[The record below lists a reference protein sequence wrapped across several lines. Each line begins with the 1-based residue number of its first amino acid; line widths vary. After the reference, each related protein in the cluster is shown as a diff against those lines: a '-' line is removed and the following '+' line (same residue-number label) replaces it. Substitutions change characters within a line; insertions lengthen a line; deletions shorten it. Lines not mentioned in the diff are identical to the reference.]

1 LGLKKQ
7 RSFTLLNYSLLV
19 MTVTHTLTHAFGQI
33 HTALFPILKS
43 PAEFNLTY
51 QQIGLI
57 AAIPPLCQAVLSIP
71 TGLLSD
77 RFGSKKMVLLSMLV
91 AAVGAILASQSQ
103 SPFMLIVAI
112 SLLYINTS
120 IYHPAAYSFTTL
132 LFRSEDRSKA
142 LGVHGAGGTLG
153 MAIGPISVTVLL
165 GLLAFGWRQVYLF
178 WFFPLI
184 LGTIATLRIKAEP
197 QKELQNPRELD
208 EPPEETSTLLTAN
221 LVLFLVFV
229 GIRMMANGMVSSFLT
244 LFLVEVKGVADYWA
258 SLVLGGNYL
267 MGLIAAPLGG
277 FLAARYGEKKWLQ
290 VVLSLSYISLAVAL
304 FVPNTSLFIVLYLL
318 NGFFNF
324 LGMAANSSIMAILSP
339 SRQRGLGYALFFLP
353 GSIMGAVAPIL
364 AAFIAEVYGLTS
376 IFYASIAIFFVGLVV
391 LRYGV
396 KLPR

>member
-1 LGLKKQ
+1 
-7 RSFTLLNYSLLV
+7 
-19 MTVTHTLTHAFGQI
+19 
-33 HTALFPILKS
+33 
-43 PAEFNLTY
+43 
-51 QQIGLI
+51 
-57 AAIPPLCQAVLSIP
+57 
-71 TGLLSD
+71 
-77 RFGSKKMVLLSMLV
+77 
-91 AAVGAILASQSQ
+91 
-103 SPFMLIVAI
+103 MLIVAI

>member
-1 LGLKKQ
+1 LKNQ

-57 AAIPPLCQAVLSIP
+57 AAIPPLCQAILSIP

-91 AAVGAILASQSQ
+91 AAAGAVLASQSQ

-112 SLLYINTS
+112 SLLYVNTS

-142 LGVHGAGGTLG
+142 LGVHGAGGTFG

-197 QKELQNPRELD
+197 QKELRNPIELD

-221 LVLFLVFV
+221 LVFFLVFV

-277 FLAARYGEKKWLQ
+277 FLAAKYGEKKWLQ
-290 VVLSLSYISLAVAL
+290 VVLLLSYLSLAVAMFAPNIAL
-304 FVPNTSLFIVLYLL
+304 FVVMYLL

-324 LGMAANSSIMAILSP
+324 LGMAANSSIMASLSP
-339 SRQRGLGYALFFLP
+339 SHQRGLGYALFFLP
-353 GSIMGAVAPIL
+353 GSVMGAVAPIV
-364 AAFIAEVYGLTS
+364 AAFIAEMYGLTI
-376 IFYASIAIFFVGLVV
+376 IFYASIAIFFIGLAV
-391 LRYGV
+391 LRFGV

>member
-1 LGLKKQ
+1 
-7 RSFTLLNYSLLV
+7 

>member
-1 LGLKKQ
+1 MGLKNQ

-91 AAVGAILASQSQ
+91 AAVGAVLASQSQ

-112 SLLYINTS
+112 SLLYVNTS

-197 QKELQNPRELD
+197 QKELQNPREFD

-324 LGMAANSSIMAILSP
+324 LGMAANSSIIASLSP

-353 GSIMGAVAPIL
+353 GSIMGAVAPIV

-376 IFYASIAIFFVGLVV
+376 IFYASIVIFFIGLAV
-391 LRYGV
+391 LRFGV
-396 KLPR
+396 KLPK

>member
-1 LGLKKQ
+1 LKNQ

-91 AAVGAILASQSQ
+91 AAVGAVLASQSQ

-112 SLLYINTS
+112 SLLYVNTS

-197 QKELQNPRELD
+197 QKELQNPREFD

-324 LGMAANSSIMAILSP
+324 LGMAANSSIMASLSP

-353 GSIMGAVAPIL
+353 GSIMGAVAPIV

-376 IFYASIAIFFVGLVV
+376 IFYASIVIFFIGLAV
-391 LRYGV
+391 LRFGV
-396 KLPR
+396 KLPN

>member
-1 LGLKKQ
+1 
-7 RSFTLLNYSLLV
+7 
-19 MTVTHTLTHAFGQI
+19 MTVTHTLTHAFEQI

-103 SPFMLIVAI
+103 SPLMLIVAI
-112 SLLYINTS
+112 SLLYVNTS

-197 QKELQNPRELD
+197 QKELQNPREFD

-324 LGMAANSSIMAILSP
+324 LGMAANSSIMASLSP

-376 IFYASIAIFFVGLVV
+376 IFYASIVIFFIGLAV
-391 LRYGV
+391 LRFGV
-396 KLPR
+396 KLPN

>member
-1 LGLKKQ
+1 MKKQ

>member
-1 LGLKKQ
+1 LKNQ
-7 RSFTLLNYSLLV
+7 RSFNLLNYSLLV

-103 SPFMLIVAI
+103 SPLMLIVAI
-112 SLLYINTS
+112 SLLYVNTS

-197 QKELQNPRELD
+197 QKELQNPREFD

-324 LGMAANSSIMAILSP
+324 LGMAANSSIMASLSP

-376 IFYASIAIFFVGLVV
+376 IFYASIVIFFIGLAV
-391 LRYGV
+391 LRFGV
-396 KLPR
+396 KLPK

>member
-1 LGLKKQ
+1 
-7 RSFTLLNYSLLV
+7 
-19 MTVTHTLTHAFGQI
+19 MTVTHTLTHAFEQI

-103 SPFMLIVAI
+103 SPLMLIVAI
-112 SLLYINTS
+112 SLLYVNTS

-197 QKELQNPRELD
+197 QKELQNPREFD

-324 LGMAANSSIMAILSP
+324 LGMAANSSIMASLSP

-376 IFYASIAIFFVGLVV
+376 IFYASIVIFFIGLAV
-391 LRYGV
+391 LRFGV
-396 KLPR
+396 KLPK

>member
-1 LGLKKQ
+1 
-7 RSFTLLNYSLLV
+7 
-19 MTVTHTLTHAFGQI
+19 
-33 HTALFPILKS
+33 
-43 PAEFNLTY
+43 
-51 QQIGLI
+51 
-57 AAIPPLCQAVLSIP
+57 
-71 TGLLSD
+71 
-77 RFGSKKMVLLSMLV
+77 
-91 AAVGAILASQSQ
+91 
-103 SPFMLIVAI
+103 
-112 SLLYINTS
+112 
-120 IYHPAAYSFTTL
+120 
-132 LFRSEDRSKA
+132 
-142 LGVHGAGGTLG
+142 

-324 LGMAANSSIMAILSP
+324 LGMAANSSIMASLSP

-376 IFYASIAIFFVGLVV
+376 IFSASIAIFFIGLAV
-391 LRYGV
+391 LRFGV
-396 KLPR
+396 KLPK

>member
-1 LGLKKQ
+1 LKNQ

-91 AAVGAILASQSQ
+91 AAVGAVLASQSQ

-112 SLLYINTS
+112 SLLYVNTS

-197 QKELQNPRELD
+197 QKELQNPREFD

-324 LGMAANSSIMAILSP
+324 LGMAANSAIMASLSP

-353 GSIMGAVAPIL
+353 GSIMGAVAPIV

-376 IFYASIAIFFVGLVV
+376 IFYASIAIFFIGLAV
-391 LRYGV
+391 LRFGV
-396 KLPR
+396 KLPK